1 MNNFIFITASDIIE
15 YLYCSRFIYFQ
26 NVLDIEQHE
35 HERYLVNKGRD
46 IHELK
51 MVRNKDYLRKSIGC
65 LDKDI
70 DVYLTSN
77 KLHLV
82 GRMDEVLTLSDKTKA
97 PLDYKFAIYEEKLF
111 KTLKTQQIAYSLLI
125 EENYKCQVNKAFL
138 VYVRSKNLLKEIE
151 ITQKDKD
158 NAIIIINEIF
168 EIINK
173 CLFPAGTKN
182 KLKCQDCTYKNLCF
196 S

>member
-1 MNNFIFITASDIIE
+1 MSNFVFITASDIIE
-15 YLYCSRFIYFQ
+15 YLYCPRFIYYQ

-65 LDKDI
+65 IKKEI
-70 DVYLTSN
+70 DVYLTSE

-82 GRMDEVLTLSDKTKA
+82 GRMDEILTLEDNSKA
-97 PLDYKFAIYEEKLF
+97 ALDYKFASYEEILF

-125 EENYKCQVNKAFL
+125 EENYNCHVNKAFII
-138 VYVRSKNLLKEIE
+138 YIRSKNLLKEIE

-158 NAIIIINEIF
+158 MTIIIINDIF
-168 EIINK
+168 DIINK
-173 CLFPAGTKN
+173 CHFPQGTKN

>member
-1 MNNFIFITASDIIE
+1 MNNFTFITASDIIE
-15 YLYCSRFIYFQ
+15 YLYCPRFIYYQ

-35 HERYLVNKGRD
+35 HNRYLVNKGRD

-51 MVRNKDYLRKSIGC
+51 MVQNKDYLRKTIGC
-65 LDKDI
+65 IEKEI
-70 DVYLTSN
+70 DVYLTSE

-82 GRMDEVLTLSDKTKA
+82 GRIDEVLTLTDNSKA
-97 PLDYKFAIYEEKLF
+97 PLDYKFAVYEEKIF

-125 EENYKCQVNKAFL
+125 EENYSCAVNKAFI

-151 ITQKDKD
+151 ITKKDKD
-158 NAIIIINEIF
+158 NLIYIINDIF
-168 EIINK
+168 NIITK
-173 CLFPAGTKN
+173 CHFP
-182 KLKCQDCTYKNLCF
+182 

>member
-1 MNNFIFITASDIIE
+1 MKNFIFITASDIIE
-15 YLYCSRFIYFQ
+15 YLYCPRFIYYQ

-65 LDKDI
+65 IDKEI
-70 DVYLTSN
+70 DVYLTSE
-77 KLHLV
+77 KLGLV
-82 GRMDEVLTLSDKTKA
+82 GRMDEVLTLADNSKA
-97 PLDYKFAIYEEKLF
+97 SLDYKFATYEEKLF
-111 KTLKTQQIAYSLLI
+111 KTLKNQQIAYSLLI
-125 EENYKCQVNKAFL
+125 EENFNCQVHKAFII
-138 VYVRSKNLLKEIE
+138 YVRSKNLIKEIE
-151 ITQKDKD
+151 ITPKDKEST
-158 NAIIIINEIF
+158 IEIINEIF
-168 EIINK
+168 DIINK
-173 CLFPAGTKN
+173 CHFPKETKN

>member
-1 MNNFIFITASDIIE
+1 MSNFIFITASDIIE
-15 YLYCSRFIYFQ
+15 YLYCPRFIYYQ

-65 LDKDI
+65 INKEI
-70 DVYLTSN
+70 DVYLTSE

-82 GRMDEVLTLSDKTKA
+82 GRMDEILTLEDNSKA
-97 PLDYKFAIYEEKLF
+97 ALDYKFASYEEKLF

-125 EENYKCQVNKAFL
+125 EENYNCFVNKAFI
-138 VYVRSKNLLKEIE
+138 VYVRSKNLIKEIE
-151 ITQKDKD
+151 ISQKDKD
-158 NAIIIINEIF
+158 MTIMIISEIF
-168 EIINK
+168 DIINK
-173 CLFPAGTKN
+173 CHFPQGTKN
-182 KLKCQDCTYKNLCF
+182 TLKCQDCTYKNLCF

>member
-1 MNNFIFITASDIIE
+1 MSNYIYITASDIIE
-15 YLYCSRFIYFQ
+15 YLYCPRFIYYQ

-65 LDKDI
+65 IKKEI
-70 DVYLTSN
+70 DVYLTSE

-82 GRMDEVLTLSDKTKA
+82 GRMDEVLTLNDNSKA
-97 PLDYKFAIYEEKLF
+97 PLDYKFAIYENKLF

-125 EENYKCQVNKAFL
+125 EENYDCKVNKAFII
-138 VYVRSKNLLKEIE
+138 YVRSKNLIKEIK
-151 ITQKDKD
+151 INKKDKEKT
-158 NAIIIINEIF
+158 ILIINDIF
-168 EIINK
+168 DIINK
-173 CLFPAGTKN
+173 CHFPQGTKN